1 MNRPFVAATVAAAFG
16 CASSGV
22 RDPGCANPADRAEI
36 QQVQIGWTRLDPGLQ
51 RPVEDPNVARSRDP
65 RQAEALAG
73 DLLAQCRK
81 GASMEGLQLR
91 YSEVPGGSVVVG
103 PQANVPFKA
112 AALCLQKNECAVVRS
127 NVAFHV
133 LKRIG

>member
-1 MNRPFVAATVAAAFG
+1 MNLPIAAAVAATFA

-22 RDPGCANPADRAEI
+22 RDPACANPADRAEI

-51 RPVEDPNVARSRDP
+51 RPVEDPTMPRSRDP

-73 DLLAQCRK
+73 DLLSQCRK
-81 GASMEGLQLR
+81 GARMEALQDR
-91 YSEVPGGSVVVG
+91 YSEVPGGSIVVG
-103 PQANVPFKA
+103 PQATVPFKA
-112 AALCLQKNECAVVRS
+112 AALCLQKNECTLVRS

-133 LKRIG
+133 LKRID

>member
-1 MNRPFVAATVAAAFG
+1 MKPLLLCIAANLA
-16 CASSGV
+16 CASAPA
-22 RDPGCANPADRAEI
+22 RDPAACATPADRAEI
-36 QQVQIGWTRLDPGLQ
+36 VQVQVGWDRVDPGTQ
-51 RPVEDPNVARSRDP
+51 PPIVDVARPSRDL
-65 RQAEALAG
+65 RLAESLAN

-81 GASMEGLQLR
+81 GARMEVLQDR

-103 PQANVPFKA
+103 PRANVPFRA

-133 LKRIG
+133 LKRID

>member
-1 MNRPFVAATVAAAFG
+1 MNRLLMGAAAAAACA

-22 RDPGCANPADRAEI
+22 RESPCRNPADRAEI

-51 RPVEDPNVARSRDP
+51 RPIEDKTMSRSRDP

-73 DLLAQCRK
+73 ELLAQCRK
-81 GASMEGLQLR
+81 GASMEALQNR

-103 PQANVPFKA
+103 PRARVPFKG
-112 AALCLQKNECAVVRS
+112 AALCLEKNECAVVRS

-133 LKRIG
+133 LKRID

>member
-1 MNRPFVAATVAAAFG
+1 MKRVLAAAMLAAAFA
-16 CASSGV
+16 CASSGM
-22 RDPGCANPADRAEI
+22 RGPACANPSDRAEI

-51 RPVEDPNVARSRDP
+51 RPIEDPNVARSRDP

-73 DLLAQCRK
+73 DLLEQCRK
-81 GASMEGLQLR
+81 GGSMESLQLR

-103 PQANVPFKA
+103 PRANVPFKG

-133 LKRIG
+133 LKRID

>member
-1 MNRPFVAATVAAAFG
+1 MSRPFLAALLAAASG

-22 RDPGCANPADRAEI
+22 RGPACASPADRAEI
-36 QQVQIGWTRLDPGLQ
+36 EQIQIGWTRLDPGLQ

-73 DLLAQCRK
+73 DLLEQCRK
-81 GASMEGLQLR
+81 GASMESLQLR

-103 PQANVPFKA
+103 PQARVPFKG
-112 AALCLQKNECAVVRS
+112 AALCLRKNECAVVRS
-127 NVAFHV
+127 NIAFHV
-133 LKRIG
+133 LKRID